1 MNEEEWKTIYDVQVY
16 VTFVLILWKIQ
27 LLIFKVVLV
36 KNEFRLY
43 YGWISFS
50 NQYSE

>member
-36 KNEFRLY
+36 KK
-43 YGWISFS
+43 
-50 NQYSE
+50 